1 MNKQVI
7 PYLRSPR
14 KHFWVGL
21 YKKAGNSPYINV
33 SLHDGIFPWEQF
45 RDPRIAWE
53 PSQVITIAWER
64 WELYRNLSESSRS
77 NEINRERFVSHSGL
91 GPTPINFL
99 ESCYP
104 FSLASEWMFQ
114 TQGLVPNYTIVTP
127 SPIMVRALANSSFCG
142 S

>member
-21 YKKAGNSPYINV
+21 YKKAGNSSYINV
-33 SLHDGIFPWEQF
+33 SLHDDIFPWEQF

-64 WELYRNLSESSRS
+64 WELYLNLSESSRS
-77 NEINRERFVSHSGL
+77 NEINRERFGNTPGTLGRSGNFGNFPGNVSRRRD
-91 GPTPINFL
+91 
-99 ESCYP
+99 
-104 FSLASEWMFQ
+104 SLP
-114 TQGLVPNYTIVTP
+114 L
-127 SPIMVRALANSSFCG
+127 
-142 S
+142 